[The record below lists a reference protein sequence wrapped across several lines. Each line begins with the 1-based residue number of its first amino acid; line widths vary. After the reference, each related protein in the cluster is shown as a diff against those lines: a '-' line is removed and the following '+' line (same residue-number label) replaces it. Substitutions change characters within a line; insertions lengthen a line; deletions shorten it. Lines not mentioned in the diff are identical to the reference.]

1 MVADWKAARS
11 CMFTPGPFRLGIHR
25 NNLEQKGKQRSYLNS
40 SIVVEYDDLPESAA
54 MVERRDQLQRSI
66 FVHNDWGSAPR
77 PKPDRRRK
85 PRR

>member
-1 MVADWKAARS
+1 
-11 CMFTPGPFRLGIHR
+11 
-25 NNLEQKGKQRSYLNS
+25 
-40 SIVVEYDDLPESAA
+40 VEYDDLPESAA

-66 FVHNDWGSAPR
+66 FIHNDWGSAPR